1 MFFTYLFRELRR
13 RSRQAFIIALGLALG
28 IGLTIAVTAA
38 SAGVKTAQAS
48 VLHSLYGVGT
58 DMTVTDDA
66 ASRSGAGG
74 PSFSFSGPASAGS
87 SAGTK
92 SSSASSDTLNPAPG
106 ASTLTAAELTKVK
119 AVSGVSTA
127 TGSLSLIDFNISG
140 TISQSVTKQS
150 SGSTGTTGGGP
161 TGRGGSGSG
170 SESAP
175 TFGFSGPAGVNGNI
189 TPTTVTGVDVTDLTS
204 GPMATLTLASGHE
217 FTSADTSAYDVVL
230 TSSYAST
237 NKLKVGSTKTY
248 GGKTFTVIGIVSGTT
263 STDVYM
269 PLGLAQKLSGQT
281 GAVSTI
287 YVKAGNST
295 EIDAVAAAIKKDVS
309 GTTVTTSADLA
320 SSVTGSLKSTAD
332 LADSLGR
339 YLAIAVLLAAF
350 AVAALFTVSA
360 VGRRVREFGTLK
372 ALGWTSRRVVR
383 QVLGEAVVTGLI
395 GGVLGIGLG
404 VGAALVIDRVAP
416 TLSASVDSANAPTS
430 NTGIPGGTGTGG
442 GFGGGGFGTGG
453 GGRGALASAASPSTT
468 VHLTA
473 PVSLN
478 VLLLAV
484 ALAVLGGLI
493 AGGFGGWRASALRPA
508 DALRKIA

>member
-66 ASRSGAGG
+66 AARSGTGG

-106 ASTLTAAELTKVK
+106 ASTLTAAELAKVK
-119 AVSGVSTA
+119 TVSGVSTA

-150 SGSTGTTGGGP
+150 SGSTGATGGGP
-161 TGRGGSGSG
+161 NGRGGSG

-320 SSVTGSLKSTAD
+320 GSVTGSLKSTAD

-404 VGAALVIDRVAP
+404 VGAALVIDKVAP

-430 NTGIPGGTGTGG
+430 NSGIPGGGTGG
-442 GFGGGGFGTGG
+442 GFGGGG
-453 GGRGALASAASPSTT
+453 RGALANASAPSTT

>member
-1 MFFTYLFRELRR
+1 MFFIYLIRELRR
-13 RSRQAFIIALGLALG
+13 RARQAFIIALGLALG

-38 SAGVKTAQAS
+38 SAGVKTAQDS

-58 DMTVTDDA
+58 DMTVTNDA
-66 ASRSGAGG
+66 ASKNTGG
-74 PSFSFSGPASAGS
+74 PSFSFSGPQTGGS
-87 SAGTK
+87 SGTK
-92 SSSASSDTLNPAPG
+92 TSTGTSDSLNSAPG
-106 ASTLTAAELTKVK
+106 ASTLTAAELAKVK

-127 TGSLSLIDFNISG
+127 TGSLSLIDFDISG
-140 TISQSVTKQS
+140 TISQQATQNP
-150 SGSTGTTGGGP
+150 STTTGGGP
-161 TGRGGSGSG
+161 GGAERGGGN
-170 SESAP
+170 AP
-175 TFGFSGPAGVNGNI
+175 SFGFNGPAGVSGNI
-189 TPTTVTGVDVTDLTS
+189 SPTTVAGVDTTDLAS
-204 GPMATLTLASGHE
+204 GPMAALTLAGGRE
-217 FTSADTSAYDVVL
+217 LTSADAKADNVVL
-230 TSSYAST
+230 SASYAST
-237 NKLKVGSTKTY
+237 NKLKVGSTKTF
-248 GGKTFTVIGIVSGTT
+248 GGKTFTVVGLVSG
-263 STDVYM
+263 STASDAYI
-269 PLGLAQKLSGQT
+269 PLGIAQTLSGQS

-295 EIDAVAAAIKKDVS
+295 QIDAVAAAIKKDVS

-320 SSVTGSLKSTAD
+320 DSITGSLKSTSD
-332 LADSLGR
+332 LANSLGR

-372 ALGWTSRRVVR
+372 ALGWTSRRVIR
-383 QVLGEAVVTGLI
+383 QVLGEAIVTGLI
-395 GGVLGIGLG
+395 GGALGIVLG
-404 VGAALVIDRVAP
+404 VGAAEVIDRVAP
-416 TLSASVDSANAPTS
+416 TLSASVGSSATAPTS
-430 NTGIPGGTGTGG
+430 GAGIPGGGAGG
-442 GFGGGGFGTGG
+442 AGG
-453 GGRGALASAASPSTT
+453 GGRGGFGAASSPATT